1 MPLLKS
7 TANLKT
13 VVLINSNI
21 GVAKVGNLSYKLK
34 KRKTLKPLHSG
45 SETSALTTR
54 TVTRSLKI
62 ANGHMLSH
70 AIPTHCFRLDKWPC
84 QKHTHYAHSSQPL
97 EHRWTMHSLQMVQA
111 GHITSHEH
119 KLRVLLAVA
128 LLAGM
133 NLLPDQWGLVSC
145 SWLQAT
151 QATAAV
157 GHGLLAYQAV
167 LF

>member
-1 MPLLKS
+1 
-7 TANLKT
+7 
-13 VVLINSNI
+13 
-21 GVAKVGNLSYKLK
+21 
-34 KRKTLKPLHSG
+34 
-45 SETSALTTR
+45 
-54 TVTRSLKI
+54 
-62 ANGHMLSH
+62 
-70 AIPTHCFRLDKWPC
+70 
-84 QKHTHYAHSSQPL
+84 
-97 EHRWTMHSLQMVQA
+97 MHSLQMVQA